1 MVERMRWRCT
11 AAAIAALF
19 ACNEGGPIAPLGC
32 PAGTMLVGEECQADL
47 TPPAECNPACT
58 FDEVCV
64 RGRCAVADVNGH
76 WEGVVSS
83 TYDCDTNGSLFGG
96 TFPLIW
102 DVAQTGTVALVQDA
116 LGPIYTAA
124 IEPDRFRATYLWEA
138 ANARVEVE
146 LAGVLSLSGN
156 AILGSAIGSISQSDY
171 ADPSHPLYNPEY
183 RPPCRTG
190 GLTSFRIDRRAQ
202 GLAVPSLDDLWGGES
217 EARWEGPFAY
227 HARCPGTASGLYD
240 FELRLVLTMR
250 FFEDGRVDA
259 TSVEWKRGDQTLFA
273 GPARGNFSGEELHL
287 DEGRLD
293 NPSGAIHFE
302 PPSPASSGEWGLRAT
317 LSRDGNA
324 LVGRLDGW
332 ADVFANP
339 DFPLPCPFESSFMM
353 LERTR

>member
-1 MVERMRWRCT
+1 
-11 AAAIAALF
+11 
-19 ACNEGGPIAPLGC
+19 
-32 PAGTMLVGEECQADL
+32 
-47 TPPAECNPACT
+47 
-58 FDEVCV
+58 V

-240 FELRLVLTMR
+240 SSKTAASMR
-250 FFEDGRVDA
+250 PRSSG
-259 TSVEWKRGDQTLFA
+259 SV
-273 GPARGNFSGEELHL
+273 
-287 DEGRLD
+287 
-293 NPSGAIHFE
+293 AIRHCSPDRRAE
-302 PPSPASSGEWGLRAT
+302 TSPAKSSISTKDDSTIRAEPSTSNHRHRRAPESGDCARRCLETAMRSSVGSTDGPTSLRIPT
-317 LSRDGNA
+317 FHFLVRSRA
-324 LVGRLDGW
+324 R
-332 ADVFANP
+332 
-339 DFPLPCPFESSFMM
+339 S
-353 LERTR
+353 